1 MLSDSID
8 IFHAPSVLPTGEMVN
23 AKSLLTIRKLKELQ
37 TECLA
42 SVNSDDYVTVVQPT
56 GSGKLVCFI
65 LHALISPGKVI
76 LAIEPIVAIIIN
88 QVEMLQHKRID
99 DIALGNAGSSK
110 RSATFQ

>member
-1 MLSDSID
+1 MLSDSIAV
-8 IFHAPSVLPTGEMVN
+8 FHASSVLPTGEMVN

-65 LHALISPGKVI
+65 LHA
-76 LAIEPIVAIIIN
+76 
-88 QVEMLQHKRID
+88 
-99 DIALGNAGSSK
+99 
-110 RSATFQ
+110 